1 MNHLLGLRTAGLS
14 HYLLLLAIIVAA
26 SPGELRAESSRFP
39 YDAYIVQPQA
49 AIYSGPSDD
58 YYATSMLPRGSR
70 VTVYKQAPGGWLAIQ
85 PPEGSFSW
93 VPADKVEKLDRGDL
107 GELVEHDVPAWVGSE
122 VEKVLEHKW
131 QVQLKHGEH
140 VQLLGE
146 KQIRRIGGQG
156 ESTWYRI
163 AAPSGEFRWIRD
175 RDVTRR
181 RANDDGRSDEPAAGT
196 DRDSLA
202 AHRVRDEAI
211 EPAAWYESNE
221 PRSQTRE
228 PARRPIDRPAD
239 RVADRAAPR
248 VASLAPREPDRIRE
262 LDSRP
267 SLNESATSSAYRD
280 ELGRVEVEM
289 ALMVAKEPS
298 YWDFTALR
306 ARLQTIIDQ
315 GTTPVERGRARLVL
329 DRLDGFE
336 TLRKRQVQID
346 RGITDPQPSLLSSLF
361 KSAGNSDAT
370 ESSGE
375 APANQPTTAGE
386 LALNGPDNRDR
397 ADDEDSRPRMKM
409 QFAGTGQLR
418 PVYSQDPR
426 APRFAL
432 TDTDGKVRYLV
443 VPAPGLNL
451 RIHESKNV
459 GIRGRQAG
467 EYRARRDPSH
477 PLPVLIAEN
486 VIDLDRHRTAKR

>member
-1 MNHLLGLRTAGLS
+1 MNHLLGLLTAGIT
-14 HYLLLLAIIVAA
+14 HFPLLFAILFAA
-26 SPGELRAESSRFP
+26 YPGEMRAESSRFP
-39 YDAYIVQPQA
+39 YDAYVVQPQA
-49 AIYSGPSDD
+49 AIYSGPSED
-58 YYATSMLPRGSR
+58 YYATSMLPRGTR

-93 VPADKVEKLDRGDL
+93 VPANQVEKLDRGDL
-107 GELVEHDVPAWVGSE
+107 GELIEHDVPAWVGSE

-146 KQIRRIGGQG
+146 KQIKRIDGQG

-181 RANDDGRSDEPAAGT
+181 RTSDDDRGDEPAAGT
-196 DRDSLA
+196 RRDPLA
-202 AHRVRDEAI
+202 SHRVRDDAI
-211 EPAAWYESNE
+211 EPAAWFESNE
-221 PRSQTRE
+221 SRNQARE
-228 PARRPIDRPAD
+228 PARRPAD
-239 RVADRAAPR
+239 RLADRAAPR

-267 SLNESATSSAYRD
+267 SLEDSAASSAYRD

-346 RGITDPQPSLLSSLF
+346 RGITDPQPSLLGSLF
-361 KSAGNSDAT
+361 KGVGNSNAYDPSSSDPTNRAT
-370 ESSGE
+370 
-375 APANQPTTAGE
+375 TVGE
-386 LALNGPDNRDR
+386 LALHGPDNGAR
-397 ADDEDSRPRMKM
+397 ASDEEDAKPLMKM

-432 TDTDGKVRYLV
+432 TDADGKVRYLV

-467 EYRARRDPSH
+467 EYRARRDPNH